1 MRRSLP
7 QTSPESDRLW
17 STHEVV
23 EATGLISRTLR
34 HYDRIG
40 LLVPSHV
47 GAGGLRYYDQTEL
60 LRLQR
65 ILLLRETGMPLAE
78 IADVVNE
85 TAAAAAS
92 VQEERRTQ
100 IAALRAQR
108 ERLQQERERLETQ
121 MTTVETTIKA
131 LQKGIAMTPKTMFD
145 GFNHE
150 QYDAEVRQRWGDDA
164 ADRSNAWWNGLGE
177 DGQRDF
183 RRQLEELNTGWDE
196 VVAAGESPVSDV
208 AQGQARRHVEW
219 LGRAMTQPLTRERV
233 QGIVQMYVDDERFAQ
248 NYNRVSASGPQ
259 LVRDAVH
266 HYAQLHLPEA
276 D

>member
-1 MRRSLP
+1 MRRSP
-7 QTSPESDRLW
+7 AEKSPEPGRLW

-23 EATGLISRTLR
+23 AATGLTSRTLR

-40 LLVPSHV
+40 LLAPTEV
-47 GAGGLRYYDQTEL
+47 GAGGLRLYDQDAL

-78 IADVVNE
+78 IAVVVHDVV
-85 TAAAAAS
+85 AAAPA
-92 VQEERRTQ
+92 EHHRQ
-100 IAALRAQR
+100 ISALRAQR
-108 ERLQQERERLETQ
+108 ERLLADRERLDVQIATVDR
-121 MTTVETTIKA
+121 TVEA
-131 LQKGIAMTPKTMFD
+131 LQKGHEMTPETLFD

-150 QYDAEVRQRWGDDA
+150 QYDAEVRQRWGDEA

-183 RRQLEELNTGWDE
+183 RDELEDLNAAWDRAI
-196 VVAAGESPVSDV
+196 AAGVDPLSET
-208 AQGQARRHVEW
+208 AQEQARRHVEW
-219 LGRAMTQPLTRERV
+219 LGRAMPQPLSRELV

-266 HYAQLHLPEA
+266 HYAQLHLTTG